1 MYVLMTYVQNPLPI
15 YIPSVF
21 CKEKEHTSIINIYII
36 IQSRHSPSIKQFA
49 YDKIRVQ
56 LPK

>member
-1 MYVLMTYVQNPLPI
+1 MYILTTHVQNHQPI

-21 CKEKEHTSIINIYII
+21 CKEKEHIPIYNM
-36 IQSRHSPSIKQFA
+36 SRHSPSIKQFA
-49 YDKIRVQ
+49 YDEIRVQ